1 MRLILFLFFLSFFSN
16 LKSQDFVSAPSSN
29 PSLFP
34 LNFSLSES
42 QNKLLNQED
51 SIIYLY
57 DTLQL
62 PFIDDFTSNKLRSR
76 VDDPLNDPRV
86 RDTTLYAI
94 KLTNGNIYLDTI
106 GFVIDTTWIYQIG
119 SSGLKVDS
127 TANFEGLVIFTDIS
141 RYPVDANILEYYF
154 PYDVY
159 DSLNGNSDTIFKIPT
174 LFQDSVK
181 YYLVEKNTESF
192 YIDRDVYIN
201 NTYGFY
207 PPSIGVASFDGLNE
221 DGLPYNFEDISITAQ
236 ADFLTSKPI
245 DLSAADDSI
254 YFSFYYQ
261 AKGFFINGP
270 EREDSLN
277 LDFYNAS
284 TKRWGNVWGSRG
296 IELDSFKQ
304 VILRVPA
311 DFKSDAFQFRFRNKA
326 NVTGA
331 YDVWNVD
338 YIYLNDRRRRID
350 TVRKDLAF
358 VYDATPLLKD
368 YYAMPVWHF
377 KTDPS
382 VYMADTVRITV
393 RNNFI
398 NELNLFNKIVIPDT
412 TNPTTPYYIFPGT
425 NQFLPIREFS
435 GITIPY
441 PINFSYPTSAI
452 DTSQIFKA
460 ICDVDFRPAAI
471 EIKDFIRANDTVISK
486 AVLKDYY
493 AYDDGSAEAG
503 YGINAGTFGG
513 NETYIAVE
521 FNSPFPD
528 TIGGVMMYYLPQ
540 NFDARKQKVELRVW
554 NSLRPTNLLFQKEM
568 TLNPIYGKQ
577 GGMITYFFDSL
588 IEVGTTFHIG
598 LRSLGKSSLNIG
610 YDLNTNAKDKI
621 SWSLD
626 GSNWS
631 FPNTGIPDGS
641 LMLRPIFR
649 KKNFGVG
656 LKENS
661 KKDVNQFKIYPQ
673 PASNTLYIDSESLNF
688 KSVRIYSI
696 QGSLVYNTAYSN
708 VIHLEGIQN
717 GIYILELE
725 SNQGEISRKKF
736 IISK

>member
-1 MRLILFLFFLSFFSN
+1 MSFFYS
-16 LKSQDFVSAPSSN
+16 LMSQDFVTVPSSN

-34 LNFSLSES
+34 LNFSVS
-42 QNKLLNQED
+42 QSQDKLFNQED
-51 SIIYLY
+51 SIVYLY

-62 PFIDDFTSNKLRSR
+62 PFIDDFTSNRLRTR
-76 VDDPLNDPRV
+76 VDDPLSDPKV
-86 RDTTLYAI
+86 RDTSIYAI
-94 KLTNGNIYLDTI
+94 KNTNGTIYLDTT
-106 GFVIDTTWIYQIG
+106 GFVVDTTWIYQIG
-119 SSGLKVDS
+119 SAGDKVDS
-127 TANFEGLVIFTDIS
+127 TANFEGILLFTDITQF
-141 RYPVDANILEYYF
+141 PFDEIILEYYF
-154 PYDVY
+154 PYDVF
-159 DSLNGNSDTIFKIPT
+159 DSLNGNADTLFKSPT

-181 YYLVEKNTESF
+181 FYLVERDTESL

-221 DGLPYNFEDISITAQ
+221 DGLPYNFDDISVTAQ

-245 DLSAADDSI
+245 NLSAADDSI

-277 LDFYNAS
+277 LDFYNS
-284 TKRWGNVWGSRG
+284 TTKRWGNVWGTRG

-304 VILRVPA
+304 VILRVTPE
-311 DFKSDAFQFRFRNKA
+311 FKSDAFQFRFRNKA
-326 NVTGA
+326 KITGA

-338 YIYLNDRRRRID
+338 YIYLNDSRRQID

-358 VYDATPLLKD
+358 VYEPTPLLKD

-412 TNPTTPYYIFPGT
+412 TNPTTPYYVFPGL
-425 NQFLPIREFS
+425 NQFLPISEFS
-435 GITIPY
+435 GITLPY
-441 PINFSYPTSAI
+441 PINFSYPTTAI
-452 DTSQIFKA
+452 DTSQVFKA
-460 ICDVDFRPAAI
+460 RCDVDFRPATI
-471 EIKDFIRANDTVISK
+471 EIKDFIRANDTVYSN

-503 YGINAGTFGG
+503 YGVNAGTFGG
-513 NETYIAVE
+513 NETFMAVE
-521 FNSPFPD
+521 FSSPFPD

-540 NFDARKQKVELRVW
+540 DFDARKQKVELRVW
-554 NSLRPTNLLFQKEM
+554 NSLRPTNLLFKKEM

-577 GGMITYFFDSL
+577 GGVITYFFDSL
-588 IEVGTTFHIG
+588 IEVGTTFYVG
-598 LRSLGKSSLNIG
+598 LRSLGKTSLNIG
-610 YDLNTNAKDKI
+610 YDLNTNSKDKI

-626 GSNWS
+626 GANWS

-649 KKNFGVG
+649 KRNFGVG
-656 LKENS
+656 MNEIL
-661 KKDVNQFKIYPQ
+661 KKDANQISLYPQ
-673 PASNTLYIDSESLNF
+673 PASNILHIDSESLNF
-688 KSVRIYSI
+688 KTVRIYSI
-696 QGSLVYNTAYSN
+696 QGSLVYNDSFRNA
-708 VIHLEGIQN
+708 IQLEGIKN

-725 SNQGEISRKKF
+725 NAQGEISRKKF